1 MAGTLTVQNLQGPT
15 SGANANKVII
25 PSGQELYAA
34 GHVVQVQTG
43 VKRGV
48 VGTSS
53 SSYVASGLGVSIT
66 PKFSNSKLLI
76 SIHGGRPN
84 IASGQQM
91 DFTIYENT
99 TALSSDRLGS
109 FYHDAGGNIYSAG
122 INYLN
127 TVDVTSTTTRT
138 YNFYYK
144 SSVSGTVHISD
155 ASDISIYM
163 TVTEIAQ

>member
-1 MAGTLTVQNLQGPT
+1 MVGTLTVQNLQGPT

-25 PSGQELYAA
+25 PSGHTLAA
-34 GHVVQVQTG
+34 EGHVVQVQTG

-48 VGTSS
+48 VSTSS

-66 PKFSNSKLLI
+66 PKFSNSKLLVG
-76 SIHGGRPN
+76 IHGGRPN
-84 IASGQQM
+84 IASLQQI

-109 FYHDAGGNIYSAG
+109 FYHDSGGNIYSAG

-138 YNFYYK
+138 YNLYYK
-144 SSVSGTVHISD
+144 SAVSGTVYLSD
-155 ASDISIYM
+155 AGDISIYM
-163 TVTEIAQ
+163 TVMEVAR